1 MAPDD
6 STLEKKFGI
15 FFSTIWNYRRLSTS
29 YLHACKSISVLA
41 RSPMKYTP
49 WRIYKFGSFSLDER
63 ERRLTFEGKR
73 VALTPKA
80 FDTILLLAQHAG
92 HILGKQEMMERVW
105 PGTFVEEA
113 TLAQNI
119 FTLRRALGEDAN
131 NIRYIETIPRVGYRF
146 ICKVEICDE
155 GFPVQVVSAALPTI
169 AVLPFNPLIRG
180 EDEDSLGLGLADA
193 LVNKLSNLSR
203 LAVRPTS
210 ITRKYAAAPCD
221 PVQIGKELSV
231 DCVLTGAFQRVGD
244 RIRATVQ
251 LVSVENEAVVW
262 SDKTDDVF
270 TDVFSIQ
277 DTISEK
283 VARAF
288 LLTMTTLFR
297 QAI

>member
-1 MAPDD
+1 
-6 STLEKKFGI
+6 
-15 FFSTIWNYRRLSTS
+15 
-29 YLHACKSISVLA
+29 
-41 RSPMKYTP
+41 MKQTP
-49 WRIYKFGSFSLDER
+49 WRIYTFGSFSLDER
-63 ERRLTFEGKR
+63 ERKLTSEGAQ
-73 VALTPKA
+73 VSLTPKA
-80 FDTILLLAQHAG
+80 FDTLLLLAQHAG
-92 HILGKQEMMERVW
+92 HILGKQEMMERIW

-146 ICKVEICDE
+146 LCRVEISDK
-155 GFPVQVVSAALPTI
+155 GAPLPLLAGASMAPTI
-169 AVLPFNPLIRG
+169 AVLPFNALIRC
-180 EDEDSLGLGLADA
+180 EEEECIGLGLADA

-203 LAVRPTS
+203 LVVRPTS
-210 ITRKYAAAPCD
+210 STRKYAAAPCD

-231 DCVLTGAFQRVGD
+231 DCVLTGSFQRAGG

-262 SDKTDDVF
+262 SDKIDDVF

-283 VARAF
+283 VTSAF
-288 LLTMTTLFR
+288 LLTMTTLLR
-297 QAI
+297 RAV